1 MEISLARS
9 ILNFDVPVGPFHCAI
24 FEKNPSADPEL

>member
-9 ILNFDVPVGPFHCAI
+9 ILNVDVPVGPFHCAI
-24 FEKNPSADPEL
+24 FEKNPSAGPEL